1 MSDNAVVNK
10 SSTKLTTMNENLF
23 KIYEQE
29 LAERSIMLRRNLR
42 FHRDRGKVIHR
53 VKSGRSLD
61 GKTAVDY
68 GQNPVEVLADSL
80 GVSRSYAY
88 KLSTFYEIYQENDK
102 FQDLLDSFDSKSFD
116 LSWSHF
122 NCLVHVKDETVRE
135 ELIEQVLD
143 NKMSVRALHEL
154 LKSKRITVDDDEI
167 LTDDTGDASLEATPA
182 STGPVEMSQP
192 SHDTSDEYSDEEEEA
207 EGLPEAQAVPSG
219 SDWTSSDNPKVVLRK
234 LVTAAA
240 KFGDKLVELV
250 GDLTIATA
258 EIHGSSCDK
267 DTFKG
272 LESSIELLES
282 LQAQVGEYLGQV
294 QSIHDRM
301 ASEKRSK

>member
-1 MSDNAVVNK
+1 MSDNSVVSK
-10 SSTKLTTMNENLF
+10 SSAKLTTMNENLF

-29 LAERSIMLRRNLR
+29 LSERSIMLRRNLR
-42 FHRDRGKVIHR
+42 FHRERGKVIQR
-53 VKSGRSLD
+53 VKGGRSLD

-88 KLSTFYEIYQENDK
+88 KLSTFYEIYQDNEK
-102 FQDLLDSFDSKSFD
+102 FQDLLDNFDSKSFD

-122 NCLVHVKDETVRE
+122 NCLVHVKDEVVRE
-135 ELIEQVLD
+135 ELIKQVLE

-154 LKSKRITVDDDEI
+154 LKSKRIAVDDDEV
-167 LTDDTGDASLEATPA
+167 LSDDSGDAALEAAPATP
-182 STGPVEMSQP
+182 GPVEMTQP
-192 SHDTSDEYSDEEEEA
+192 EYVSDDEAEEEE
-207 EGLPEAQAVPSG
+207 EVEDLPEAHTVPSV
-219 SDWTSSDNPKVVLRK
+219 SDWTSSDNPKAVLRK
-234 LVTAAA
+234 LVTATA

-250 GDLTIATA
+250 GDLTISTN

-272 LESSIELLES
+272 LESSVEVLES
-282 LQAQVGEYLGQV
+282 LKLQLGEYLDQV
-294 QSIHDRM
+294 QIIQNRM
-301 ASEKRSK
+301 TAEKRNK

>member
-1 MSDNAVVNK
+1 MSDNAVVSK

-29 LAERSIMLRRNLR
+29 LSERSIMLRRNLR
-42 FHRDRGKVIHR
+42 FHRERGKVIQR
-53 VKSGRSLD
+53 VKGGRSLD

-88 KLSTFYEIYQENDK
+88 KLSTFYEIYQDNEK

-122 NCLVHVKDETVRE
+122 NCLVHVKDEVVRE
-135 ELIEQVLD
+135 ELIKQVLE
-143 NKMSVRALHEL
+143 NKMSVRALHDL
-154 LKSKRITVDDDEI
+154 LKSKRIAVDDDEV
-167 LTDDTGDASLEATPA
+167 LSDDFGAAALEAAPATP
-182 STGPVEMSQP
+182 GPVEMTQP
-192 SHDTSDEYSDEEEEA
+192 EYVSDDEAEEEEEV
-207 EGLPEAQAVPSG
+207 EGLPEAQTVPSA
-219 SDWTSSDNPKVVLRK
+219 SDWTSSDNPKAVLRK
-234 LVTAAA
+234 LVTATA

-250 GDLTIATA
+250 GDLTISTN

-272 LESSIELLES
+272 LESSVEVLES
-282 LQAQVGEYLGQV
+282 LKLQLSEYLDQV
-294 QSIHDRM
+294 QIIQNRM
-301 ASEKRSK
+301 TAEKRNK

>member
-1 MSDNAVVNK
+1 MSDNAVVSK
-10 SSTKLTTMNENLF
+10 SNTKLTTMNENLF

-88 KLSTFYEIYQENDK
+88 KLSTFYEIYQDNEK
-102 FQDLLDSFDSKSFD
+102 FQDLLDNFDNKSFD

-122 NCLVHVKDETVRE
+122 NCLVHVKDEAVRE
-135 ELIEQVLD
+135 ELIEQALE

-154 LKSKRITVDDDEI
+154 LKSKRIVVDDDEVI
-167 LTDDTGDASLEATPA
+167 SDDSGNVDSEAITTSSLGT
-182 STGPVEMSQP
+182 VEMTQP
-192 SHDTSDEYSDEEEEA
+192 EHTSDEEFEEEEVD
-207 EGLPEAQAVPSG
+207 GLPEAQTVPSA

-234 LVTAAA
+234 LVASAG

-250 GDLTIATA
+250 GDLTISTN

-267 DTFKG
+267 DIFKG
-272 LESSIELLES
+272 FESSVEVLES
-282 LQAQVGEYLGQV
+282 LKLQVGEYLEQV
-294 QSIHDRM
+294 QIIQNRLNT
-301 ASEKRSK
+301 EKRSK

>member
-1 MSDNAVVNK
+1 
-10 SSTKLTTMNENLF
+10 MNENLF

-61 GKTAVDY
+61 GKTTVDY

-88 KLSTFYEIYQENDK
+88 KLSTFYEIYQDNEK

-122 NCLVHVKDETVRE
+122 NCLVHVKDEAVRE
-135 ELIEQVLD
+135 ELIEQALE

-154 LKSKRITVDDDEI
+154 LKSKRIVVDDDEV
-167 LTDDTGDASLEATPA
+167 LSDDSGDAALEAAPA
-182 STGPVEMSQP
+182 ATGPVEMTQP
-192 SHDTSDEYSDEEEEA
+192 EHVSDEETEEEEA
-207 EGLPEAQAVPSG
+207 EGLPEAQAVPSA
-219 SDWTSSDNPKVVLRK
+219 SDWTSSDNPKIVLRK

-250 GDLTIATA
+250 GDLTISTN

-267 DTFKG
+267 DTLKG
-272 LESSIELLES
+272 LESSVEVLES
-282 LQAQVGEYLGQV
+282 LKLQVGEYLEQV
-294 QSIHDRM
+294 QIIQNRLTT
-301 ASEKRSK
+301 EKRSK